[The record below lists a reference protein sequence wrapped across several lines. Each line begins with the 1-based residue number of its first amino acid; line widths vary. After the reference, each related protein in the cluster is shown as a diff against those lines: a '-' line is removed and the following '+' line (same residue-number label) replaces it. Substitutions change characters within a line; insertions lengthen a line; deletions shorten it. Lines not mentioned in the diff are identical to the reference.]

1 MAVRNRRGGAAAD
14 AHFLDGF
21 ESDLPD
27 EELDGEKLMTY
38 WSTTAMLM
46 NRDPLDAVLVL
57 GAEATAAFEHFS
69 FLFGD
74 FPDTEVKSA
83 VENAFNAALVT
94 KFEQEFFGTYYD
106 NKDKT
111 ARCKRLIVQI
121 QDVTPDHI
129 WNNLHKV
136 VHALVEL
143 ATQPKIKKGKG
154 RLNLQYREP
163 IHVRFLSPYIYI
175 YIYIYIIIIYIL

>member
-1 MAVRNRRGGAAAD
+1 MPVVLFSFFG
-14 AHFLDGF
+14 H
-21 ESDLPD
+21 ESPQV
-27 EELDGEKLMTY
+27 
-38 WSTTAMLM
+38 S
-46 NRDPLDAVLVL
+46 
-57 GAEATAAFEHFS
+57 FCSFHFS

-94 KFEQEFFGTYYD
+94 KCEQEVFGTYYD

-121 QDVTPDHI
+121 QDDTHGHI
-129 WNNLHKV
+129 WNKLYKV

-143 ATQPKIKKGKG
+143 ATKAKAKKAK
-154 RLNLQYREP
+154 
-163 IHVRFLSPYIYI
+163 VD
-175 YIYIYIIIIYIL
+175 